1 VTSQKVYWTPGP
13 AHLFPPPPRPD
24 ACTIPDAALPVFLAV
39 LNESSRHTSGF
50 GAGLWWPWWAP
61 RVAVRI
67 ARPAHPN
74 HPPPPRAAPR
84 EFERVHRRAGPAGVA
99 AGDGQDAGTPHRL
112 RSSASCTRARDV
124 LTVVCCI
131 AALACVCVHGAMRC
145 GVHRPMLPPPPLRC
159 RRHAPRAAP
168 TSLMGVQSSVDAEVT
183 RGMRGDVAK
192 SLLDRLSSTPLSS
205 STPPRPLHSS

>member
-1 VTSQKVYWTPGP
+1 MTSQKVYWTPGP

-24 ACTIPDAALPVFLAV
+24 PCTIPDAALPVFLAV

-99 AGDGQDAGTPHRL
+99 AGRGSALDKTPARPTALAAAHP
-112 RSSASCTRARDV
+112 AHARDMYSLCSV
-124 LTVVCCI
+124 ARLHWRVSAFVPQCAVVCT
-131 AALACVCVHGAMRC
+131 AACCPHHRFDAADMRHEQLLQASWVCNQAWMQ
-145 GVHRPMLPPPPLRC
+145 
-159 RRHAPRAAP
+159 
-168 TSLMGVQSSVDAEVT
+168 T
-183 RGMRGDVAK
+183 
-192 SLLDRLSSTPLSS
+192 
-205 STPPRPLHSS
+205 